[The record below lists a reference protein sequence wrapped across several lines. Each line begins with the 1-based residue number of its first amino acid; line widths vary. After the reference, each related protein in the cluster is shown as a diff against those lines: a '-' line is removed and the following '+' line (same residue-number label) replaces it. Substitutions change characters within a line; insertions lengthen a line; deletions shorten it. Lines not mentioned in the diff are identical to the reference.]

1 MNSKY
6 EKMIENLKSLGSV
19 AVAFSG
25 GVDSTFLLKAA
36 KEALG
41 NNALAVTVRSC
52 IIPSNEICEAEEFC
66 KSENIRHIIC
76 DVNPLDINGFADNPT
91 NRCYI
96 CKKEIFSLIKQVA
109 AENGINAVAEGS
121 NLDDNGDYRPGLVA
135 VAELGIKSPLRE
147 ALLNKEEIRTLSKEM
162 GLPTWD
168 KQSFA
173 CLSSRFVYG
182 ETISEEKLG
191 MVDKA
196 EQLLLDMGFHQV
208 RVRTHGDIAR
218 IEVLPDEIAKLVE
231 GENREKIYS
240 YLKQLGFAYVTL
252 DLGGYRMGSMNE
264 TLDIEKK

>member
-121 NLDDNGDYRPGLVA
+121 NLDDNGDY
-135 VAELGIKSPLRE
+135 
-147 ALLNKEEIRTLSKEM
+147 
-162 GLPTWD
+162 PTWN
-168 KQSFA
+168 KPSFA
-173 CLSSRFVYG
+173 CLASRFVYG
-182 ETISEEKLG
+182 EKITAEKLERVG
-191 MVDKA
+191 KA
-196 EQLLLDMGFHQV
+196 EQILRNSGFKQF
-208 RVRTHGDIAR
+208 RVRIHGDIAR
-218 IEVLPDEIAKLVE
+218 IELLPEDFEKMLKM
-231 GENREKIYS
+231 REELYASIKA
-240 YLKQLGFAYVTL
+240 LGFSYVTM
-252 DLGGYRMGSMNE
+252 DLQGYRTGSMNE
-264 TLDIEKK
+264 VIATDK

>member
-121 NLDDNGDYRPGLVA
+121 NLDDNGDYRPGMKA
-135 VAELGIKSPLRE
+135 IHELGVLSPLQT
-147 ALLNKEEIRTLSKEM
+147 AGFTKQEIRDVSEEL
-162 GLPTWD
+162 GLPTWNKPSLLALRHD
-168 KQSFA
+168 LCTAKKSPPKN
-173 CLSSRFVYG
+173 LR
-182 ETISEEKLG
+182 ESEKRN
-191 MVDKA
+191 K
-196 EQLLLDMGFHQV
+196 
-208 RVRTHGDIAR
+208 
-218 IEVLPDEIAKLVE
+218 
-231 GENREKIYS
+231 Y
-240 YLKQLGFAYVTL
+240 
-252 DLGGYRMGSMNE
+252 
-264 TLDIEKK
+264 

>member
-96 CKKEIFSLIKQVA
+96 CKKEIFSLIKQVV
-109 AENGINAVAEGS
+109 AENGVNVVAEGS
-121 NLDDNGDYRPGLVA
+121 NLDDNGDYRPGMKA
-135 VAELGIKSPLRE
+135 IHELGVLSPLQT
-147 ALLNKEEIRTLSKEM
+147 AGFTKQEIRDMSEEL
-162 GLPTWD
+162 GLPTWN
-168 KQSFA
+168 KPSFA
-173 CLSSRFVYG
+173 CLSSR
-182 ETISEEKLG
+182 
-191 MVDKA
+191 KA
-196 EQLLLDMGFHQV
+196 EQILRNSGFKQF
-208 RVRTHGDIAR
+208 RVRIHGDIAR
-218 IEVLPDEIAKLVE
+218 IELLPEDFEKMLKM
-231 GENREKIYS
+231 REELYASIKA
-240 YLKQLGFAYVTL
+240 LGFSYVTM
-252 DLGGYRMGSMNE
+252 DLQGYRTGSMNE
-264 TLDIEKK
+264 VIATDK

>member
-96 CKKEIFSLIKQVA
+96 CKKEIFSLIKQVV
-109 AENGINAVAEGS
+109 AENGVNVVAEGS
-121 NLDDNGDYRPGLVA
+121 NLDDNGDYRPGMKA
-135 VAELGIKSPLRE
+135 IHELGVLSPLQT
-147 ALLNKEEIRTLSKEM
+147 AGFIKQEIRDMSEEL
-162 GLPTWD
+162 GLPTWN
-168 KQSFA
+168 KPSFA

-182 ETISEEKLG
+182 EKITAEKLERVG
-191 MVDKA
+191 KA
-196 EQLLLDMGFHQV
+196 EQILRNSGFKQF
-208 RVRTHGDIAR
+208 RVRIHGDIAR
-218 IEVLPDEIAKLVE
+218 IELLPEDFEKMLKM
-231 GENREKIYS
+231 REELYASIKA
-240 YLKQLGFAYVTL
+240 LGFSYVTM
-252 DLGGYRMGSMNE
+252 DLQGYRTGSMNE
-264 TLDIEKK
+264 VIATDK